1 MRGNF
6 NHTGRLVR
14 FMLGREKVIST
25 VWIAIL
31 VLFSAALA
39 PGLGG
44 MFDAAGRATFAA
56 TFDNPVMI
64 AMMGP
69 VYGAD
74 NYTAGAMYTGMMLL
88 WIIIAVGIMNIFLV
102 ARHTRADE
110 EQGRAEVV
118 RSLPVGRLAN
128 LNAAMV
134 TAVVVNAV
142 LGLLTGLGLAAMRV
156 ESMGF
161 SGSMLYGA
169 TVGVSGLVFAAITAL
184 FCQLSASGS
193 GAKGYSFLALGVF
206 YMLRAAGDMQGNEI
220 LSCLSPLGLAQR
232 AQAYIENRWWP
243 VLVLLLEFAVITAV
257 AYWLNS
263 IRDLDQ
269 GFIHARP
276 GKREASPLLRSPFG
290 LAYRLS
296 GKTIMIWTILMFVL
310 GASYASVIGDISTFV
325 GDSPQ
330 YLEIL
335 GMPSEYVASLT
346 DAMKEEAVQKYFMSF
361 VTSMMSLICII
372 PLLIVAMKPR
382 SEEKEGRT
390 EHVLARAVPR
400 VKYLAGYTILA
411 YAASVVIQCAT
422 AVGLYATAMSLMGE
436 ANPFS
441 LGMLLKA
448 YLAYLPALWVMI
460 GVAVLLT
467 GLLPKASGAVWGY
480 YGFVCF
486 ASFMGEVIG
495 LPDWLLRIAPL
506 KNVSQVLLVDLD
518 FAPLIVM
525 TAIAAVF
532 TAVGFFFYRRRDLV
546 AA

>member
-14 FMLGREKVIST
+14 FMLKRESIIST
-25 VWIAIL
+25 MWIAVL

-44 MFDAAGRATFAA
+44 MFDDASRAIFAA

-69 VYGAD
+69 VYGAG

-88 WIIIAVGIMNIFLV
+88 WIIIGVAVMNVFLV

-110 EQGRAEVV
+110 EKGRIEVV
-118 RSLPVGRLAN
+118 RSLPAGRLAT

-134 TAVVVNAV
+134 TAVLVNAAM
-142 LGLLTGLGLAAMRV
+142 GLLMGLGLAVMGV
-156 ESMGF
+156 ENMGWD
-161 SGSMLYGA
+161 GSMLYGA
-169 TVGVSGLVFAAITAL
+169 AVFASGLVFAAVTAL

-220 LSCLSPLGLAQR
+220 LSCVSPLGLALR

-243 VLVLLLEFAVITAV
+243 VLVLLLEFIMITAV

-276 GKREASPLLRSPFG
+276 GKKEASFLLRSPFG
-290 LAYRLS
+290 LAWRLL
-296 GKTIMIWTILMFVL
+296 GKTIYIWLIIMFIL
-310 GASYASVIGDISTFV
+310 GASYASVIGDINTFV

-335 GMPSEYVASLT
+335 GMPAEYVATLS
-346 DAMKEEAVQKYFMSF
+346 DAAKEAMVQKYFMSF
-361 VTSMMSLICII
+361 VASMMALICIV
-372 PLLIVAMKPR
+372 PLLNVALKPR
-382 SEEKEGRT
+382 SEEKEDRA
-390 EHVLARAVPR
+390 EHVLARVVPR
-400 VKYLAGYTILA
+400 TKYLAGYTALA
-411 YAASVVIQCAT
+411 YAASVLIQFATVIGIYSA
-422 AVGLYATAMSLMGE
+422 AVPLMGE
-436 ANPFS
+436 ANPFPIRE
-441 LGMLLKA
+441 LLKA
-448 YLAYLPALWVMI
+448 NLAYLPALWVMI
-460 GVAVLLT
+460 GAAVLLT
-467 GLLPKASGAVWGY
+467 GLLPKASGVVWGY

-518 FAPLIVM
+518 FIPLIVM
-525 TAIAAVF
+525 TGIAVMF
-532 TAVGFFFYRRRDLV
+532 TTVGFSFYRKRDLV